1 MHVRTHTQALDR
13 SPLTPR
19 RRHVSVMMHPHAQRR
34 PVFESVCA
42 TWPPHSPQR
51 TRHCPQPVA
60 TLGARYAV
68 APNQLG
74 GRTEQ
79 VTRPRESLG
88 YKGSSSHC
96 PRLPWIG
103 ASSSPSASQAQLRGH
118 HTDLCAPQTLTPQSP
133 HRRHLCLPALGSCL
147 RAGGLAT
154 ALLVLSRPL
163 LPRGDHKTLRAAP
176 TVLGLATHRPHRI
189 GSLPQGLPP
198 RRSYEVLAP

>member
-1 MHVRTHTQALDR
+1 
-13 SPLTPR
+13 
-19 RRHVSVMMHPHAQRR
+19 MMHPHAQRR

-133 HRRHLCLPALGSCL
+133 HRRHLCLPTLGSCL